1 MGAEGA
7 QLMVRKIVLR
17 ITYIVALFD
26 ANIDGPF
33 PSCHQLR
40 LSVEHQGWT
49 FEKDPN
55 KSAGML
61 AVHSGGQGAIAL
73 RMSMAR
79 GTSGLEEIEPAATTE
94 EQVNKELQ
102 SDTWETEPLAKDEAA
117 SPRSNQE
124 VPRSATDLLPP
135 PEESGMMKLFNC
147 CPGWFGHG
155 DDD

>member
-1 MGAEGA
+1 
-7 QLMVRKIVLR
+7 MVRKPLVAN
-17 ITYIVALFD
+17 TYIIALFD
-26 ANIDGPF
+26 ANIDVSF

-40 LSVEHQGWT
+40 LSVKHQGWT

-55 KSAGML
+55 KSAEML

-73 RMSMAR
+73 RMSVAR
-79 GTSGLEEIEPAATTE
+79 GTSGLEETKPAAIE

-102 SDTWETEPLAKDEAA
+102 SETWETEPLVKDEAA
-117 SPRSNQE
+117 SPSSNQG
-124 VPRSATDLLPP
+124 SATDLLPP
-135 PEESGMMKLFNC
+135 PEESGIMKLFNC